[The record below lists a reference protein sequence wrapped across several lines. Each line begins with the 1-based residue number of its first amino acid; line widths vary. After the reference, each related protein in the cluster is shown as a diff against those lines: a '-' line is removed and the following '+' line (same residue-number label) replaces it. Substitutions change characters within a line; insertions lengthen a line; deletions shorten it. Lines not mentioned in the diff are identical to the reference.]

1 MNIIIFIKRF
11 FVDVWQGYEY
21 DSDFEYASVLNI
33 PGLWI
38 CLGSEYASGTEYVR
52 AMDIPWF
59 YVRVTQGSEYVW
71 ICLNNSW
78 MNQNNKIQNNRVS
91 AFVNLWLSP
100 LKQQKVE
107 KTTTTKYI
115 NKSLKKHQRYI
126 YRVYHWLGMP
136 RFTPPPPQ
144 FPQPPKVT
152 ASLKSSL

>member
-11 FVDVWQGYEY
+11 IVDVWQGYEY
-21 DSDFEYASVLNI
+21 DSDFEYVSVLNI

-38 CLGSEYASGTEYVR
+38 CQGSEYASGTEYVR
-52 AMDIPWF
+52 AMDTPWF
-59 YVRVTQGSEYVW
+59 YVRVTQGCEYVW

-136 RFTPPPPQ
+136 RLTPPPPR